1 MAKLTAQEIA
11 KLEKI
16 VDLAEKQIDAAK
28 NPERVKATAAVRR
41 TNAILERR
49 ARKF

>member
-11 KLEKI
+11 IRIQAANMEKR
-16 VDLAEKQIDAAK
+16 APMPQ
-28 NPERVKATAAVRR
+28 NPERVKATASVRR
-41 TNAILERR
+41 TTEILARR